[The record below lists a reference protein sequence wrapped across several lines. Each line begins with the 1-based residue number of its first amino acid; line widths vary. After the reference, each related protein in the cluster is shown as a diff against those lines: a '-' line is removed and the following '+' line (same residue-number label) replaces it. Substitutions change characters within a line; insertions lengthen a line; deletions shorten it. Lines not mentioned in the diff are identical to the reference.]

1 MRLQQKDFIVDFP
14 LGDPDKC
21 QNRTLPILF
30 NHLVSVSLAPAALV
44 EIQNSGNRPGGSRS
58 DAETRRRRD
67 ADIQEYLFHKHY
79 FLHSSHSQLS
89 GHDLGTGA
97 INCSF
102 IPTVA

>member
-21 QNRTLPILF
+21 QKRTLPILF
-30 NHLVSVSLAPAALV
+30 NHLVSALLAPAALV
-44 EIQNSGNRPGGSRS
+44 EIQNSGNHPGGSRS